1 MTDQEKI
8 IKIKKENRLI
18 IDGLGNPEMTLK
30 EKYDLNLE
38 YHRNKVKISNLT
50 NKIFLDRFHSKL

>member
-8 IKIKKENRLI
+8 NQLKKVNRLI
-18 IDGLGNPEMTLK
+18 IDGLGNTETTLK

-38 YHRNKVKISNLT
+38 YYRNKVKISNLT